1 MGTAVYAFASA
12 LCCGRIS
19 LVVLFSGIACLVLIA
34 VGVDR
39 ACKAGLIG
47 ILCLVVV
54 LILVLILILVL
65 LCFLMRHYDHL
76 MS

>member
-1 MGTAVYAFASA
+1 MGTEVYAFVSA

-54 LILVLILILVL
+54 LVLILILVL

>member
-19 LVVLFSGIACLVLIA
+19 LVLLFSGIACLVLIA

-54 LILVLILILVL
+54 LVLILILVL

>member
-54 LILVLILILVL
+54 LVLILILVL